1 MIIMSIIIKRKVTPL
16 RCHRCLHNWNYSGT
30 NLFVAT
36 CPHCRTY
43 VNIKKNKTNY
53 KEIAEVESKQKLK
66 VNTNRKKLDSFDS
79 ISSKMKSNESVT
91 P

>member
-1 MIIMSIIIKRKVTPL
+1 MSIIIKKKVTPL
-16 RCHRCLHNWNYSGT
+16 RCHRCLHTWNYSGT

-43 VNIKKNKTNY
+43 VNIKKNTAKYN
-53 KEIAEVESKQKLK
+53 EIVKSEQTFN

-79 ISSKMKSNESVT
+79 INSKMESNESVT
-91 P
+91 L